1 MNLERWLGIET
12 GTNLIFLSLSY
23 FFLFLVLALV
33 YLDLRKAGKKMDA
46 WLELE
51 PESPKGNPQKFFL
64 EGEVVIGRS
73 QESDIFLS
81 DRRVSS
87 RHARIYLKDERFYLE
102 DLGSTNGTFV
112 NGLPIKAPYRLE
124 VGDKITIGP
133 YVFFFEARK

>member
-1 MNLERWLGIET
+1 LSLERWLGIEA
-12 GTNLIFLSLSY
+12 GTSLIFLGLSY
-23 FFLFLVLALV
+23 FFLSLVLVLV
-33 YLDLRKAGKKMDA
+33 YLDLRKAGKKMEA

-51 PESPKGNPQKFFL
+51 PQNPKESPQKFFL
-64 EGEVVIGRS
+64 EDEVIIGRS

-87 RHARIYLKDERFYLE
+87 RHARVYLKDEHFYLE

-112 NGLPIKAPYRLE
+112 NGLPIKVPYRLE

>member
-1 MNLERWLGIET
+1 MSLERWLGIEA
-12 GTNLIFLSLSY
+12 GTNLIFLGLSY
-23 FFLFLVLALV
+23 FFFFLVLVLV
-33 YLDLRKAGKKMDA
+33 YLDLRKAGKKMEA

-51 PESPKGNPQKFFL
+51 PEDPKENPQKFNL

-73 QESDIFLS
+73 QEADIFLS

-87 RHARIYLKDERFYLE
+87 RHARIYLKDDHFFLE

-124 VGDKITIGP
+124 IGDKIAIGP
-133 YVFFFEARK
+133 YVFFFEAKK